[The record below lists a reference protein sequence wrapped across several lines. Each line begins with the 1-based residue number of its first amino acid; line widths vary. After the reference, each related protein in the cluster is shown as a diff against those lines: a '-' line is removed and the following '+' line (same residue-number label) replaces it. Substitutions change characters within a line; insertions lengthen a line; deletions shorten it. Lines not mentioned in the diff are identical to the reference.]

1 MISIS
6 ALHSWRDLANVS
18 GNLGQVVCADE
29 KAYLQCWLSNVAG
42 EQDPS
47 SMAVQGG
54 LVADRLAWVFVAGY
68 QAALRRTF
76 PDEVLHGWGAF
87 AVSEDRRGD
96 PPLPGVDY
104 QRTNGEFVISGHKTW
119 VAAASCVEHLII
131 KAGRGARARYFN
143 LPRRTQGLEFSLRS
157 ANFLAEMSQGS
168 AHLEA
173 VTVPSDAALDA
184 TQVAQ
189 FGAREALYIYLAFL
203 AYAGQMWPQWVNR
216 DDCFVLIQRLDAALT
231 AEKLPL
237 AEVKAIDTSVQQTLA
252 AISPGA
258 GAGDSRW
265 DKDQRLISMYS
276 PGIQNRTV
284 AAV

>member
-1 MISIS
+1 MSNISV
-6 ALHSWRDLANVS
+6 LQSWSDLASVS

-29 KAYLQCWLSNVAG
+29 TAYLQCWLRNVAS

-76 PDEVLHGWGAF
+76 PAEVLHGWGAF

-104 QRTNGEFVISGHKTW
+104 QQTKDEFVISGHKTW
-119 VAAASCVEHLII
+119 VAAVSCVEHLII

-143 LPRRTQGLEFSLRS
+143 LPRQTQGLDFSVRS

-168 AHLEA
+168 AHLNA
-173 VTVPSDAALDA
+173 VTVADDAALDA

-216 DDCFVLIQRLDAALT
+216 EDCFVLIQRLDAALNAAT
-231 AEKLPL
+231 LPL
-237 AEVKAIDTSVQQTLA
+237 AEVKAIDTAVQQTLA
-252 AISPGA
+252 AIGPGA
-258 GAGDSRW
+258 SADDSRW
-265 DKDQRLISMYS
+265 EQDQRLISMYS
-276 PGIQNRTV
+276 PGIQNRTG